1 MTATIQKMD
10 DSYIVRLP
18 ATIMENVKVRES
30 DVVQIYEEHGRIIIQ
45 KPTLAAIVN
54 DSPRKSS
61 DELFKGLE
69 ALSNSSTDFW
79 DNEIDDEVWND
90 I

>member
-18 ATIMENVKVRES
+18 ATIMEHVKVRES
-30 DVVQIYEEHGRIIIQ
+30 DVVQIYEDQGRIILQ
-45 KPTLAAIVN
+45 KPAPASISNGSLRQ
-54 DSPRKSS
+54 SGG
-61 DELFKGLE
+61 ELFKGLE